1 MKNFVQDGD
10 TVTLTAPYA
19 RTAGQGALIGNLF
32 GVAVSDVANGVEGE
46 FATTGVFDI
55 TKVGSQAW
63 ATVGAAVYWDNT
75 NKRLTTSASGNTLV
89 GSIMKTVGN
98 GAAETTGRI
107 RLNGTARPAEA

>member
-1 MKNFVQDGD
+1 MKNFIQPGE
-10 TVTLTAPYA
+10 TVTLPAPYA

-32 GVAVSDVANGVEGE
+32 CVALSDVANGADGE
-46 FATTGVFDI
+46 WKTEGVFDI

-89 GSIMKTVGN
+89 GAIVKTVGN
-98 GAAETTGRI
+98 GAGETIGRV
-107 RLNGTARPAEA
+107 RLNGAARPAEA